1 MTDLIWLD
9 DAGCL
14 DARIC
19 GDKAARLARARGHG
33 FPVLPGFVIPAS
45 AGHQVL
51 EQAVSTTTSGLFGAR
66 LTVMDADVAALTPAI
81 EAARQ
86 LGSSVVVRSSS
97 PVEGSGRWAGA
108 FSSFVGVPPDD
119 LPTAVRGVWSSAI
132 IDRPADDPADP
143 VSAAAFAA
151 GTAAESAADTPR
163 HVEMAVLV
171 QPEVMPVLSGT
182 ARVETDG
189 SVSVVSTTGAPAAL
203 VSGWVRGTMSRVDRT
218 GSVQGDETNPAHR
231 AIVGQVGALAAALR
245 DATGDDVLEWAA
257 LGSDTAGDAS
267 GPSAPGVVL
276 LQCRQDEASEPPQ
289 QERPAGVPG
298 LLPVARVAHAFAGPL
313 GEQLVLPW
321 LLAAGQV
328 ADALGRPDTPPVSG
342 ESAAPAS
349 LAEQWRR
356 IVAGAADLAAIA
368 WPAEPGAAAATR
380 QLLRDLQGPAPD
392 TALAALA
399 TQPVPD
405 TDAARHLLADL
416 AQLADALVRRG
427 VLRSAGDL
435 WLLEPDEVTRLAAG
449 TQPGEFDLAQRARRA
464 ALRWEPLLFAA
475 LVEDGETITGTP
487 ASPGIGAGPCFVAD
501 AADPSAH
508 PPARC
513 VVVARH
519 PLPRFAPLLWS
530 ASGLVTLEGSAG
542 AHLIEVARSLGVPA
556 VVDCASAGS
565 LTDSRLAA
573 VDGEAGTVSFDVR

>member
-14 DARIC
+14 DARTC

-45 AGHQVL
+45 ASHLVL
-51 EQAVSTTTSGLFGAR
+51 EQAVSTTTKGLFGAR
-66 LTVMDADVAALTPAI
+66 LAVMDADVGALAPAI
-81 EAARQ
+81 EAARR
-86 LGSSVVVRSSS
+86 LGPSVVARSSS

-132 IDRPADDPADP
+132 IDHPGDDPAADL
-143 VSAAAFAA
+143 
-151 GTAAESAADTPR
+151 TANTPR

-171 QPEVMPVLSGT
+171 QPEVLPVLSGT

-203 VSGWVRGTMSRVDRT
+203 VSGWVRGTTWHVDRT
-218 GSVQGDETNPAHR
+218 GGVHGDETDPTQR

-245 DATGDDVLEWAA
+245 DTTGDDVVEWAA
-257 LGSDTAGDAS
+257 LDSDAG
-267 GPSAPGVVL
+267 GPGAPRVVL
-276 LQCRQDEASEPPQ
+276 LQCRQDEATEAPQ

-298 LLPVARVAHAFAGPL
+298 LLPIARVAHTFAGPL

-321 LLAAGQV
+321 LLATGQA
-328 ADALGRPDTPPVSG
+328 ADAFTRPD
-342 ESAAPAS
+342 APAAS
-349 LAEQWRR
+349 SESVPLAEQWRR
-356 IVAGAADLAAIA
+356 LVGRAADLAAIA
-368 WPAEPGAAAATR
+368 WPTEPDAVAATR

-392 TALAALA
+392 TALAARV
-399 TQPVPD
+399 TRPVPD
-405 TDAARHLLADL
+405 IDAARRLLADL
-416 AQLADALVRRG
+416 SRLAAALVRSG
-427 VLRSAGDL
+427 ILRSAGDL
-435 WLLEPDEVTRLAAG
+435 WLLEPDEMAGLAAG
-449 TQPGEFDLAQRARRA
+449 TQPGELDLAQRARRA

-475 LVEDGETITGTP
+475 LVEDGQTVAGTP
-487 ASPGIGAGPCFVAD
+487 AAPGIGAGRCFVAD

-542 AHLIEVARSLGVPA
+542 AHLVEVARSLGVPA
-556 VVDCASAGS
+556 VVDCASAAILVDG
-565 LTDSRLAA
+565 RLAA
-573 VDGEAGTVSFDVR
+573 VDGDAGTVSLDAR

>member
-1 MTDLIWLD
+1 MTNLIWLD

-19 GDKAARLARARGHG
+19 GDKAARLARARGHS

-66 LTVMDADVAALTPAI
+66 LTVMEADAGPLAPAI
-81 EAARQ
+81 EAARR
-86 LGSSVVVRSSS
+86 LGPSVVVRSSS

-132 IDRPADDPADP
+132 IDQPDDAAEPATDPA
-143 VSAAAFAA
+143 AN
-151 GTAAESAADTPR
+151 TPR

-171 QPEVMPVLSGT
+171 QPEVVPVLSGT

-203 VSGWVRGTMSRVDRT
+203 VSGWVRGTTSRVDRT
-218 GSVQGDETNPAHR
+218 GDVHSDETDPNHR
-231 AIVGQVGALAAALR
+231 AIIGQVGALATALR
-245 DATGDDVLEWAA
+245 DTTGDDVLEWAA
-257 LGSDTAGDAS
+257 LSGDTGSEI
-267 GPSAPGVVL
+267 VL
-276 LQCRQDEASEPPQ
+276 LQCRQDEATEPPQ

-298 LLPVARVAHAFAGPL
+298 LLPIARVAHAFAGPL

-321 LLAAGQV
+321 LLATGQT
-328 ADALGRPDTPPVSG
+328 ADAFGRPDVPPASS
-342 ESAAPAS
+342 ESAP

-356 IVAGAADLAAIA
+356 IVGQAADLAAIA
-368 WPAEPGAAAATR
+368 WPAEPDAAAATR

-392 TALAALA
+392 TALATL
-399 TQPVPD
+399 TTRPVPD
-405 TDAARHLLADL
+405 TDATRRMLADL
-416 AQLADALVRRG
+416 TALADTLVRRG

-449 TQPGEFDLAQRARRA
+449 TQPGELDLAQRARRA

-475 LVEDGETITGTP
+475 LVEDGQTIAGTP

-556 VVDCASAGS
+556 VVDCAVGRLELAGS
-565 LTDSRLAA
+565 LVDSRLAA